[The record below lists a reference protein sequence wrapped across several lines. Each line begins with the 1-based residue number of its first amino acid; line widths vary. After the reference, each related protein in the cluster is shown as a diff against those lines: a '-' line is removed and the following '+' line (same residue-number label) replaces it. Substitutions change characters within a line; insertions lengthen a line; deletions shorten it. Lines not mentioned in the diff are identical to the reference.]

1 MNTFTLYEVVSSV
14 VDQKGMTLSELA
26 KKLDVSEIQLVR
38 ELEKN
43 KKINK
48 EFLMQIFSL
57 LNVSLVDNVTN
68 EKIIIHSLE
77 DSLANA
83 VNKL

>member
-1 MNTFTLYEVVSSV
+1 MNTFTLYEVVSSIV
-14 VDQKGMTLSELA
+14 EQKGMNLSELA
-26 KKLDVSEIQLVR
+26 KKLNISEIQLAR

-48 EFLMQIFSL
+48 EFLMMMFNIL
-57 LNVSLVDNVTN
+57 DVSLIDNATN

-77 DSLANA
+77 DRIADALKN
-83 VNKL
+83 L